1 MFRAAAATALLATA
15 VACAGGPGPG
25 GFGPSGVA
33 LSYAAEEP
41 LQAAYRFS
49 DTTRFSIEAGPM
61 GTMVVLS
68 AQAGTAEVALAGEE
82 DGGVNAT
89 VGVPAYGGRF
99 ENPNQGT
106 LRVDA
111 GDIRGRWVLRLD
123 PRGRVEVADSPAL
136 TAAAR
141 QIAGTESLV
150 RPLFV
155 HLPGNVAPFGTT
167 WVDTV
172 YVTETAAGTVSRARS
187 IIRST
192 LVGDSMV
199 GGRRLAVIRTESGT
213 DLEVEGTSGGVE
225 ILQRMRGTILGTV
238 LWDPALSILV
248 ERIEGGELEGTLEL
262 PGMGFAAMPV
272 TAAVRRS
279 VTLRP

>member
-1 MFRAAAATALLATA
+1 MFRAAAAAALLALA
-15 VACAGGPGPG
+15 AACAGGPGPG

-41 LQAAYRFS
+41 LQAAYQFS

-61 GTMVVLS
+61 GTMLVTS
-68 AQAGTAEVALAGEE
+68 AQQGTAEMAIAGQES
-82 DGGVNAT
+82 GGVSAT
-89 VGVPAYGGRF
+89 VGVPVYSGRF

-111 GDIRGRWVLRLD
+111 GDIRGQWVVRLD

-141 QIAGTESLV
+141 QIAGSESLV

-155 HLPGNVAPFGTT
+155 HLPGGVTPIGTV

-172 YVTETAAGTVSRARS
+172 SVTESGGGTVSRARS

-192 LVGDSMV
+192 LVGDTTV
-199 GGRRLAVIRTESGT
+199 AGRRLAVIRTESGT

-225 ILQRMRGTILGTV
+225 ILQRMRGTILGTI
-238 LWDPALSILV
+238 LWDPGRSLLV
-248 ERIEGGELEGTLEL
+248 ERIEAGELEGTLEL

-272 TAAVRRS
+272 TADVRRS
-279 VTLRP
+279 VSLRP